1 MGASSGFRVFLRNFN
16 SYDVVYG
23 SLAGLVILMIWFWL
37 SGLVFLLG
45 AEINSLMK
53 RMDEE
58 HQPERLRRPR

>member
-1 MGASSGFRVFLRNFN
+1 MCIRDR
-16 SYDVVYG
+16 
-23 SLAGLVILMIWFWL
+23 FWL

-58 HQPERLRRPR
+58 ERPERFRPLR